1 MDFLDIQLE
10 QVITT
15 SETIRLVGSIYA
27 DTTTDVSA
35 TAGRPAHTVA
45 SRVFIESF
53 DVTVSAATPIQELKA
68 LLKAKLD
75 TYNATRPANQR
86 YKANE
91 IFT

>member
-10 QVITT
+10 RVITT
-15 SETIRLVGSIYA
+15 SETIRLVGSIYTS
-27 DTTTDVSA
+27 TTTDVSA
-35 TAGRPAHTVA
+35 TAGRRAHTVA

-53 DVTVSAATPIQELKA
+53 DVTVSAATPLSELKV
-68 LLKAKLD
+68 LLKTKLD